1 MGILRS
7 DRVSGLG
14 GANAINGSVFF
25 SAAGNSDAGGP
36 YLTTPHSDDF
46 AFGSGEFTIEQ
57 WPNSKVVDVEIIWLT
72 SGLTESILLEIETYT
87 DTDTEAELPFDLL
100 AAIYGTVTGLVLV
113 MFILQFL
120 L

>member
-25 SAAGNSDAGGP
+25 SAAGGSDVGGP

-46 AFGSGEFTIEQ
+46 AFGSGEFTIEFWIRTQ
-57 WPNSKVVDVEIIWLT
+57 N
-72 SGLTESILLEIETYT
+72 G
-87 DTDTEAELPFDLL
+87 A
-100 AAIYGTVTGLVLV
+100 
-113 MFILQFL
+113 
-120 L
+120 